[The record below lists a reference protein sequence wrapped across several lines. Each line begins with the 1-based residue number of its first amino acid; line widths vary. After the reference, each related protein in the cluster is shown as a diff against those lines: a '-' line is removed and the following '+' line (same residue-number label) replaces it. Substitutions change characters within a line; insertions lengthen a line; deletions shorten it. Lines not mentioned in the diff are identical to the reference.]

1 MMEFEINSLAAMK
14 QSIARLSAMLGAEG
28 ASEDLLFHSRLAVSE
43 LIVNA
48 LRYGGG
54 KAYVRAERGE
64 KELRIS
70 VRGEVKFR
78 PPDRTECPPE
88 ESERG
93 RGLYLVDALC
103 DRREYS
109 EKDGVRIVFFLK

>member
-1 MMEFEINSLAAMK
+1 MMEFEIRSLAAMK
-14 QSIARLSAMLGAEG
+14 QSIARLSAMLGEEG
-28 ASEDLLFHSRLAVSE
+28 ASEDVLFQSKLAVSE

-64 KELRIS
+64 NELRIS
-70 VRGEVKFR
+70 VRGEVEFR
-78 PPDRTECPPE
+78 PPEHTECPPE

-109 EKDGVRIVFFLK
+109 ETDGVRIVFLLK